1 MEAGRHQV
9 GALMYER
16 FYGLGERPF
25 ELTPNPRYLFL
36 TERHVEAL
44 TMLQYGICRR
54 NGITLL
60 IGDAGTGKTTLV
72 YAALEAHYG
81 PNTFSMYLTNPV
93 LTRDEFFE
101 SLADGFG
108 LSSEAGTSKSR
119 FLLELSKSLADRQ
132 AAGGVSALII
142 DEAQCLPDALL
153 EEVRLFANIETTT
166 DKLLSIILIGQ
177 PELADRLNASSM
189 RQLKQRVA
197 LRCELSALDLSET
210 TAYIGTRIR
219 VAGGD
224 STTIFTGPA
233 IDAVHRASGGIP
245 RTVSVICENAL
256 ISGFALK
263 RRPIGPEIV
272 DEVCRDLAIGGP
284 AEIIAPPA
292 EVIVPPPAAPR
303 DEQPQ
308 GFSFF

>member
-1 MEAGRHQV
+1 
-9 GALMYER
+9 MYER

-36 TERHVEAL
+36 SPRHTEAL
-44 TMLQYGICRR
+44 TMLQYGTCRR
-54 NGITLL
+54 NGLTLL

-72 YAALEAHYG
+72 YAALEAHRG
-81 PNTFSMYLTNPV
+81 PNGFTVYLTNPA

-101 SLADGFG
+101 FLADGFG
-108 LSSEAGTSKSR
+108 LSREAGASKSR
-119 FLLELSKSLADRQ
+119 FLLELSKSLADQR
-132 AAGGVSALII
+132 AAGCVSALII

-153 EEVRLFANIETTT
+153 EEVRLLANIETTT
-166 DKLLSIILIGQ
+166 EKLLSIILIGQ

-197 LRCELSALDLSET
+197 LRCELAALDLGET

-224 STTIFTGPA
+224 GATIFTGAA
-233 IDAVHRASGGIP
+233 IESIYRASGGIP
-245 RTVSVICENAL
+245 RIISVICENAL

-263 RRPIGPEIV
+263 QRPIGPEIV
-272 DEVCRDLAIGGP
+272 DEVCRDLAIGVP
-284 AEIIAPPA
+284 ADVITPHAEAPG
-292 EVIVPPPAAPR
+292 
-303 DEQPQ
+303 DGQPQ
-308 GFSFF
+308 RFSFF

>member
-1 MEAGRHQV
+1 
-9 GALMYER
+9 MYER
-16 FYGLGERPF
+16 FYGLSERPF

-36 TERHVEAL
+36 SPRHSEAL
-44 TMLQYGICRR
+44 TMLQYGTCRR
-54 NGITLL
+54 NGLTLL

-72 YAALEAHYG
+72 HAALEAHHG
-81 PNTFSMYLTNPV
+81 PNGFTVFLTNPA

-101 SLADGFG
+101 FLADGFG
-108 LSSEAGTSKSR
+108 LSQEARASKSR
-119 FLLELSKSLADRQ
+119 LLLELSRLLADRR
-132 AAGGVSALII
+132 AAGCVSALII

-153 EEVRLFANIETTT
+153 EEVRLLANIETTT
-166 DKLLSIILIGQ
+166 EKLLSIILIGQ

-197 LRCELSALDLSET
+197 LRCELAALDPAET

-224 STTIFTGPA
+224 GATVFTSSA
-233 IDAVHRASGGIP
+233 IEAIYGASGGIP
-245 RTVSVICENAL
+245 RIISVICENAL

-263 RRPIGPEIV
+263 RRPIGPETI
-272 DEVCRDLAIGGP
+272 DEVCRDLAIGVP
-284 AEIIAPPA
+284 ANVIDPPA
-292 EVIVPPPAAPR
+292 EAPG

-308 GFSFF
+308 RFSFF

>member
-1 MEAGRHQV
+1 
-9 GALMYER
+9 MYER
-16 FYGLGERPF
+16 FYGLSERPF

-36 TERHVEAL
+36 SPRHSEAL
-44 TMLQYGICRR
+44 TMLQYGTCRR
-54 NGITLL
+54 NGLTLL

-72 YAALEAHYG
+72 HAALEAHQG
-81 PNTFSMYLTNPV
+81 PNGFTVFLTNPA

-101 SLADGFG
+101 FLADGFG
-108 LSSEAGTSKSR
+108 LSQEARASKSR
-119 FLLELSKSLADRQ
+119 FLLELSRLLADRR
-132 AAGGVSALII
+132 AAGCVSALII

-153 EEVRLFANIETTT
+153 EEVRLLANIETTT
-166 DKLLSIILIGQ
+166 EKLLSIILIGQ

-197 LRCELSALDLSET
+197 LRCELAALDLAET

-224 STTIFTGPA
+224 GATVFTSSA
-233 IDAVHRASGGIP
+233 IEAIYGASGGIP
-245 RTVSVICENAL
+245 RIISVICENAL

-263 RRPIGPEIV
+263 RRPIGPEII
-272 DEVCRDLAIGGP
+272 DEVCRDLAIGVP
-284 AEIIAPPA
+284 ANVIDPPA
-292 EVIVPPPAAPR
+292 EAPG

-308 GFSFF
+308 RFSFF